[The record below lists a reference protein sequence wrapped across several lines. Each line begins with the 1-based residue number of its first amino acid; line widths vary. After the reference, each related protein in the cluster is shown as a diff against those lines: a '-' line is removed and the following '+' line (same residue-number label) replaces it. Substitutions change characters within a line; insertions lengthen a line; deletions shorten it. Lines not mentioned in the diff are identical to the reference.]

1 MSHPPLSSP
10 LPHSEAA
17 HAKHDD
23 HHDHDEGK
31 TPLGFWLYLM
41 SDCLLFASLFATYAV
56 LVGGVANGPSGKEIF
71 QLPLILL
78 NTLFLLLSSFT
89 FGMALLA
96 LRRLQHQRVLL
107 WLAITFVFGLC
118 FIAVEAYEFYELI
131 HAGHGPQQSAFLSAF
146 FTLVATH
153 GLHVFVGLIWLLVL
167 GWQIHDRGLTAKN
180 RIRLTCLSLFWHFLD
195 VIWICVFSVVYL
207 LGSI

>member
-1 MSHPPLSSP
+1 MSHISA
-10 LPHSEAA
+10 PHA
-17 HAKHDD
+17 DP
-23 HHDHDEGK
+23 HDHDHDDGK

-56 LVGGVANGPSGKEIF
+56 LVGGVANGPSGKDIF
-71 QLPLILL
+71 ELPLILL

-96 LRRLQHQRVLL
+96 TRSQRLHRALA
-107 WLAITFVFGLC
+107 WLAVTFVFGLC
-118 FIAVEAYEFYELI
+118 FIVLEGYEFYELI
-131 HAGHGPQQSAFLSAF
+131 HAGHGPQTSAFLSAF

-153 GLHVFVGLIWLLVL
+153 GLHVFIGLIWLVVL
-167 GWQIHDRGLTAKN
+167 GWQLYRKGLTAKN

-207 LGSI
+207 MGAM